1 MLDIKKLTEE
11 GKNLLF
17 QEISDYY
24 WSEIECK
31 VNGIMNDKRSINYIN
46 NKFNTNLTEDE
57 LLEIVLN
64 Y

>member
-24 WSEIECK
+24 WSQIEGK